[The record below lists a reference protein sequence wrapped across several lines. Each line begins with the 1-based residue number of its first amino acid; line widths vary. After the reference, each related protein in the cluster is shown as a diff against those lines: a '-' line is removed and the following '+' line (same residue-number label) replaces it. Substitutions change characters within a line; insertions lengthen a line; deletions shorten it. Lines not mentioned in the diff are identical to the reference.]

1 MERDESACS
10 VKRVGESG
18 WVELDGCSLRMFEPV
33 YGNVALMKRSM
44 EYMRD
49 GRVLYKCSLIGR
61 ENMDTG
67 R

>member
-1 MERDESACS
+1 
-10 VKRVGESG
+10 
-18 WVELDGCSLRMFEPV
+18 MFEPV